1 MYIKCQKCG
10 KKLADPES
18 QRRGYGPE
26 CWEKISG
33 ISSKTSKYDGLPD
46 DYEVPGQM
54 SKMSI
59 FDLEGIGG
67 NKNSV

>member
-10 KKLADPES
+10 KRLKDPVS

-26 CWEKISG
+26 CWDSITGTSENV
-33 ISSKTSKYDGLPD
+33 SSSYRLPD

-54 SKMSI
+54 SLSDYVSEEKKQN
-59 FDLEGIGG
+59 E
-67 NKNSV
+67 